1 MFFYLL
7 NNSTII
13 QELDEF
19 NKSIKIL
26 IYGGIAYIVVH
37 AVLFIGGTDSLL
49 YSLKLYFWLF
59 LILDIIVIFLIFKK
73 KHKKLFETI
82 FGTINNKKILN
93 DTNKNKYNLKKQLNS
108 NTIINQPTHFNNEHN
123 QNNEHIGFSESDSD
137 IDSDIDISS
146 FKESLY
152 NN

>member
-37 AVLFIGGTDSLL
+37 AVLFIGGKDSVL

-59 LILDIIVIFLIFKK
+59 FILDVIVIFLILKN
-73 KHKKLFETI
+73 KHKKLFEII
-82 FGTINNKKILN
+82 FDKINNKKILN
-93 DTNKNKYNLKKQLNS
+93 DNSKN
-108 NTIINQPTHFNNEHN
+108 IN
-123 QNNEHIGFSESDSD
+123 IM
-137 IDSDIDISS
+137 
-146 FKESLY
+146 
-152 NN
+152 